1 MQKLASL
8 LAYRFNNL
16 RVAMAYRADCPAG
29 KHIQYLI
36 PVGVEAVTALAFGD
50 DPRQT
55 LVIADNVLVK

>member
-1 MQKLASL
+1 
-8 LAYRFNNL
+8 
-16 RVAMAYRADCPAG
+16 MAYRADCPAG